1 MPAGFWI
8 SFSGIWAVAIFAI
21 VFIAVNHRALRRE
34 RERKGGP
41 STGSLPPEA

>member
-21 VFIAVNHRALRRE
+21 VFATVNRDAIRRE
-34 RERKGGP
+34 KERKAKLN
-41 STGSLPPEA
+41 LPPEA